1 MVRDYFDLAGQVA
14 FVTGAGQ
21 GLGQTV
27 ALGFAQRGAK
37 VVSVDLNPATG
48 EETARTILAAG
59 GQAISAACDVTQ
71 PDEVGA
77 AIDRAVAAFG
87 RIDVLFNSAGVTKR
101 VPAEDFP
108 LDQWR
113 WIIDVNLIGL
123 YACCQAVGRVMLGQK
138 RGSIINMASFA
149 ALAGL
154 GRGNTAYTASK
165 GGVAALTREL
175 AIEWAP
181 HGIRVNALAPCQM
194 RTPII
199 NALLADQALMD
210 RLVAKIP
217 LGRIGEPDD
226 LVGPAIFLASDASR
240 MVTGHVLPVD
250 GGYLAQ

>member
-1 MVRDYFDLAGQVA
+1 LAGDYFDLAGQVA

-27 ALGFAQRGAK
+27 AFGFAQQGAK
-37 VVSVDLNPATG
+37 VVSVDLNPETG
-48 EETARTILAAG
+48 QETARAILARG
-59 GQAISAACDVTQ
+59 GQAISAACDVTH
-71 PDEVGA
+71 PDQVVA
-77 AIDRAVAAFG
+77 AVEQAVAEFG

-108 LDQWR
+108 LDEWR

-123 YACCQAVGRVMLGQK
+123 YSCCRAVGRVMLGQK

-149 ALAGL
+149 AMAGL

-199 NALLADQALMD
+199 NALLTDQALMD

-240 MVTGHVLPVD
+240 MVTGHILPVD

>member
-1 MVRDYFDLAGQVA
+1 MGGNYFDLAGQVA

-21 GLGQTV
+21 GLGQAV
-27 ALGFAQRGAK
+27 ALGFAQQGAA
-37 VVSVDLNPATG
+37 VVSVDMNAETG
-48 EETARTILAAG
+48 QETARAIVAQG
-59 GQAISAACDVTQ
+59 GRAISARCDVTR
-71 PDEVGA
+71 PEEVGA
-77 AIDRAVAAFG
+77 AVDRAVAELG

-101 VPAEDFP
+101 VPAEEFP
-108 LDQWR
+108 LEQWR

-123 YACCQAVGRVMLGQK
+123 YVCCQAVGRVMLGQR

-149 ALAGL
+149 AMAGL

-181 HGIRVNALAPCQM
+181 HGVRVNALAPCQM

-199 NALLADQALMD
+199 SALLTDQALME
-210 RLVAKIP
+210 RLVSKIP

-240 MVTGHVLPVD
+240 MVTGHVLAVD

>member
-1 MVRDYFDLAGQVA
+1 LAGDYFDLAGRVA

-27 ALGFAQRGAK
+27 AFGFAQQGAK
-37 VVSVDLNPATG
+37 VVSVDLNPETG
-48 EETARTILAAG
+48 EETARAILARG

-71 PDEVGA
+71 PDQVVA
-77 AIDRAVAAFG
+77 AVEQAVAEFG

-108 LDQWR
+108 LEEWR

-123 YACCQAVGRVMLGQK
+123 YSCCRAVGRVMLGQK

-199 NALLADQALMD
+199 NALLSDPALMD

-240 MVTGHVLPVD
+240 MVTGHVLAVD

>member
-1 MVRDYFDLAGQVA
+1 MAGDYFDLAGRVA

-27 ALGFAQRGAK
+27 AFGFAQQGAK
-37 VVSVDLNPATG
+37 VVSVDLNPETG
-48 EETARTILAAG
+48 AETARAILAGG
-59 GQAISAACDVTQ
+59 GQAISAACDVTD
-71 PDEVGA
+71 PDQVVA
-77 AIDRAVAAFG
+77 AVEQAVAEFG

-108 LDQWR
+108 LEEWR

-123 YACCQAVGRVMLGQK
+123 YSCCRAVGRVMLGQK

-149 ALAGL
+149 AMAGL

-199 NALLADQALMD
+199 SALLTDQALMD

-240 MVTGHVLPVD
+240 MVTGHVLAVD

>member
-1 MVRDYFDLAGQVA
+1 MRSEG
-14 FVTGAGQ
+14 GE
-21 GLGQTV
+21 
-27 ALGFAQRGAK
+27 AL
-37 VVSVDLNPATG
+37 S
-48 EETARTILAAG
+48 I
-59 GQAISAACDVTQ
+59 ACDVTR
-71 PDEVGA
+71 PEEVRA
-77 AIDRAVAAFG
+77 AAERAVAEFG
-87 RIDVLFNSAGVTKR
+87 QIDVLFNSAGVTRR
-101 VPAEDFP
+101 VPAEEVP

-113 WIIDVNLIGL
+113 WIIEVNLIGL
-123 YACCQAVGRVMLGQK
+123 FACCQAVGRVMLGQK

-181 HGIRVNALAPCQM
+181 HGVRVNALAPCQM

-199 NALLADQALMD
+199 EALLTDQALMD

-240 MVTGHVLPVD
+240 MVTGHVLAVD

>member
-1 MVRDYFDLAGQVA
+1 MAGDYFDLAGRVA

-27 ALGFAQRGAK
+27 AFGFAQQGAK
-37 VVSVDLNPATG
+37 VVSVDLNPETG
-48 EETARTILAAG
+48 AETARAILARG
-59 GQAISAACDVTQ
+59 GQAISAACDVTD
-71 PDEVGA
+71 PDQVVA
-77 AIDRAVAAFG
+77 AVEQAVAEFG

-108 LDQWR
+108 LEEWR

-123 YACCQAVGRVMLGQK
+123 YSCCRAVGRVMLGQK

-149 ALAGL
+149 AMAGL

-199 NALLADQALMD
+199 NALLSDPALME

-240 MVTGHVLPVD
+240 MVTGHVLAVD

>member
-1 MVRDYFDLAGQVA
+1 
-14 FVTGAGQ
+14 
-21 GLGQTV
+21 
-27 ALGFAQRGAK
+27 
-37 VVSVDLNPATG
+37 
-48 EETARTILAAG
+48 
-59 GQAISAACDVTQ
+59 
-71 PDEVGA
+71 
-77 AIDRAVAAFG
+77 
-87 RIDVLFNSAGVTKR
+87 
-101 VPAEDFP
+101 
-108 LDQWR
+108 
-113 WIIDVNLIGL
+113 
-123 YACCQAVGRVMLGQK
+123 MLGQK

-199 NALLADQALMD
+199 EALLSDPALMD

-240 MVTGHVLPVD
+240 MVTGHVLAVD

>member
-1 MVRDYFDLAGQVA
+1 LVRDYFDLAGQVA

-27 ALGFAQRGAK
+27 AFGFARQGAK
-37 VVSVDLNPATG
+37 VVSVDLNAATG
-48 EETARTILAAG
+48 EETARTILAGG
-59 GQAISAACDVTQ
+59 GQAISVACDVTR
-71 PDEVGA
+71 PDEVSA
-77 AIDRAVAAFG
+77 AVDRAVAEFG

-108 LDQWR
+108 LAEWR

-149 ALAGL
+149 AMAGL

-199 NALLADQALMD
+199 NALLTDQALMD

-240 MVTGHVLPVD
+240 MVTGHILPVD